1 MTDHDIITI
10 MIGLAA
16 ISFLWYIFDITST
29 IKKDDDDDDE

>member
-16 ISFLWYIFDITST
+16 ISVLWYIFDITIT
-29 IKKDDDDDDE
+29 IKKDDDDDE